1 MIPKTSPTNLPHGS
15 RRTVLVALP
24 HRPSP
29 EPATVEQVL
38 LSAARTIARVGLH
51 RGNYVLDALG
61 HQALDVPL
69 YVRPMSVVGAI
80 RYAATGS
87 PQRNSSLADQ
97 AVNFLALSI
106 DGGPVWS
113 DLLSLELHVEDWSD
127 GVTAVEAVA
136 FLELAATAPER
147 AA

>member
-1 MIPKTSPTNLPHGS
+1 M
-15 RRTVLVALP
+15 
-24 HRPSP
+24 
-29 EPATVEQVL
+29 TVEQVL

-51 RGNYVLDALG
+51 RGDYVLDAFG

-80 RYAATGS
+80 RHAATGS
-87 PQRNSSLADQ
+87 PQRTSSLADQ

-106 DGGPVWS
+106 DGGPVWT
-113 DLLSLELHVEDWSD
+113 DLLSLERHVEDWSD
-127 GVTAVEAVA
+127 GVTAVEAVV

>member
-1 MIPKTSPTNLPHGS
+1 MNHQPTDLPPGA

-29 EPATVEQVL
+29 EPTTVEQVL

-51 RGNYVLDALG
+51 HEDYVLDALD
-61 HQALDVPL
+61 HRALEVPL
-69 YVRPMSVVGAI
+69 YSRPMSVVGAI

-87 PQRNSSLADQ
+87 PQRTSSLSDQ
-97 AVNFLALSI
+97 AVGFLALSI
-106 DGGPVWS
+106 DGGPVWM

-127 GVTAVEAVA
+127 EVTAAEAVA

>member
-1 MIPKTSPTNLPHGS
+1 MNQPSPTSLPHGS
-15 RRTVLVALP
+15 RRTVLVILP
-24 HRPSP
+24 HRPRP
-29 EPATVEQVL
+29 EPTTVEQVL

-51 RGNYVLDALG
+51 HGDYVLDVLG

-87 PQRNSSLADQ
+87 PQRTSSLADQ
-97 AVNFLALSI
+97 AVNFLALSL
-106 DGGPVWS
+106 DGGPVRT

-127 GVTAVEAVA
+127 GVTPAEAVA

>member
-1 MIPKTSPTNLPHGS
+1 MNHKPSPSSLPHGS

-29 EPATVEQVL
+29 EATTVEQVL

-51 RGNYVLDALG
+51 RRDYVVDALR
-61 HQALDVPL
+61 HQALEVPL
-69 YVRPMSVVGAI
+69 YVRPMTVVDAI
-80 RYAATGS
+80 RFAATGS
-87 PQRNSSLADQ
+87 PQRTSSLADQ
-97 AVNFLALSI
+97 AVGFLALSI
-106 DGGPVWS
+106 DGGPAWT
-113 DLLSLELHVEDWSD
+113 DLLSLELHVENWAD
-127 GVTAVEAVA
+127 GVTAAEAVA